1 MYALIPHDLT
11 SEPPG
16 FDAPGTMLQEGEMG
30 RSVTKGC
37 LLALVVG
44 VCSIGSA
51 GAQNREKAW
60 ELTPYIG
67 TIRFGDAGQA
77 SNIPDPGDL
86 ATIEFDDAASFG
98 FRFGYHYTKH
108 QMIEFW
114 FSSIGTEGTT
124 VLIDADDLDP
134 MMQPKRKSTV
144 IDADF
149 LSGQVNYIYNFFV
162 HHRDKVV
169 LYLTGGFGINNLST
183 FGTDVDPDVT
193 KLLAQTLGDQNDL
206 IFNYGGGLRLFG
218 SPKIGVRFDA
228 RKVQYRT
235 DTSGTEDYLEF
246 QVGVTMILGGP

>member
-1 MYALIPHDLT
+1 M
-11 SEPPG
+11 E
-16 FDAPGTMLQEGEMG
+16 

-44 VCSIGSA
+44 VCGIGSV

-67 TIRFGDAGQA
+67 TIRFGDEGQA

-86 ATIEFDDAASFG
+86 ATLEFDDTASFG

-108 QMIEFW
+108 QMLEFS
-114 FSSIGTEGTT
+114 FSSIGTEGAV
-124 VLIDADDLDP
+124 VLIDADDCC
-134 MMQPKRKSTV
+134 MEKSTV
-144 IDADF
+144 IEADF

-169 LYLTGGFGINNLST
+169 LFLTGGFGINNLST
-183 FGTDVDPDVT
+183 FGTSVDPDVV
-193 KLLAQTLGDQNDL
+193 KLLSQTLGDQNDL

-218 SPKIGVRFDA
+218 SQKVGVRFDA

-235 DTSGTEDYLEF
+235 DTTGTEDYLEF
-246 QVGVTMILGGP
+246 QVGLTMILGGP